1 MLIECRDLVKSY
13 RQEDREFQAVDHAS
27 FSVNEG
33 DFVAI
38 LGHSGSG
45 KTTLLSMIG
54 GLARPDQGEVIINGK
69 DCWQQ
74 NEMKLA
80 VMRNQMIG
88 FIFQF
93 GSLIPSLTSI
103 ENVLLPLS
111 FADPGTDPSAKIPLA
126 RELLDQVGLGEKGNS
141 FPAQLSGGQQRRV
154 AIARAFI
161 NRPRIILADEPTGD
175 LDEKTE
181 REILEIF
188 RQYNTERKTTF
199 LVVTH
204 NSKLV
209 LTQNNPRTFLM
220 KSGEL
225 SEINIESVS
234 C

>member
-1 MLIECRDLVKSY
+1 MLIECKDLVKKY
-13 RQEDREFQAVDHAS
+13 RLEDRELQAVDHVS
-27 FSVNEG
+27 FSVAEG

-54 GLARPDQGEVIINGK
+54 GLARPDQGNVYINGV
-69 DCWQQ
+69 DCWRQS
-74 NEMKLA
+74 ELKLA
-80 VMRNQMIG
+80 GMRNQLIG

-93 GSLIPSLTSI
+93 GSLIPTMTAI

-111 FADPGTDPSAKIPLA
+111 FADPGSDPSAKIPLA
-126 RELLDQVGLGEKGNS
+126 RELLDQVGLADKENS

-161 NRPRIILADEPTGD
+161 NRPGIILADEPTGD
-175 LDEKTE
+175 LDEDTE
-181 REILEIF
+181 GEILEIF
-188 RQYNTERKTTF
+188 RQYNTEKKTTF

-220 KSGEL
+220 KDGQFSEARISG
-225 SEINIESVS
+225 ST
-234 C
+234 